1 MPSTISKPTTKTIR
15 VKQSL
20 MHVSP
25 EAVKNAPAT
34 VAGLRR
40 RLKSLG
46 AVRTTPQMKRR
57 LVAASAWG
65 MPNE

>member
-25 EAVKNAPAT
+25 EAVKHAPAT
-34 VAGLRR
+34 LPSLRR

-46 AVRTTPQMKRR
+46 AVRTTPEMKRR
-57 LVAASAWG
+57 LVAAGAWG
-65 MPNE
+65 MPEE